1 MPATGPE
8 RIRRREGQDAAGTDA
23 IGAGRHRDQA
33 KRAVA
38 ADGLPIADE
47 GGFAV
52 AEWRRAE
59 NRRAPVPTVAK
70 NAPASRAAPCR
81 GGGSLSGRTRRQ
93 SRDCRAGR
101 DATRG
106 APLRGGKRGWRVL
119 RHTMTSTA
127 RTAQGMNGTGLPGTA
142 NRRQFQRHGKS
153 LRPFRTMPKM
163 LLSQCFQGS
172 GVSSR

>member
-38 ADGLPIADE
+38 ADGLPVADE

-59 NRRAPVPTVAK
+59 NRRAPVPTARPT
-70 NAPASRAAPCR
+70 APF
-81 GGGSLSGRTRRQ
+81 SGTQRCEMRRT
-93 SRDCRAGR
+93 
-101 DATRG
+101 
-106 APLRGGKRGWRVL
+106 GKRPYPN
-119 RHTMTSTA
+119 A
-127 RTAQGMNGTGLPGTA
+127 I
-142 NRRQFQRHGKS
+142 
-153 LRPFRTMPKM
+153 
-163 LLSQCFQGS
+163 
-172 GVSSR
+172 